1 MKKKKILQEIKKP
14 YPLFDYLRK
23 RYKLYSDVELAD
35 ELKSSSTTISRV
47 RYGDVP
53 IPPAMVL
60 FIHNKYK
67 LSIKEIQMMTEVER

>member
-14 YPLFDYLRK
+14 YPLFDHLRE
-23 RYKLYSDVELAD
+23 RLKLYSDVELAD

-60 FIHNKYK
+60 FIHKKYRISLK
-67 LSIKEIQMMTEVER
+67 NIEKMARVER